1 MTHTLTVPLRDT
13 LTVPTLTGTEAERFW
28 ARVSRHS
35 DSECWLWTGAVNHNG
50 YGTFY
55 IRKPTPGHRRAHR
68 ITWANQYGDIPHGF
82 DLDHVVCRNT
92 LCVNPAHLE
101 VVTLN
106 VNSWRRDGRYW
117 LSEMKELLW
126 GAKDATGDID
136 KDTFSTV
143 AVQAL
148 LRLSSSRVTAACQ
161 SGELAAYKG
170 AGVHRRTAHRQW
182 YVPRN
187 ALYMFILNRAAEDA
201 GATVARALIDQQKD
215 AA

>member
-1 MTHTLTVPLRDT
+1 M
-13 LTVPTLTGTEAERFW
+13 TVPTLTGTEAERFW
-28 ARVSRHS
+28 ARVSRS
-35 DSECWLWTGAVNHNG
+35 ADSECWLWTGAVNHNG

-126 GAKDATGDID
+126 GVKDATGDINA
-136 KDTFSTV
+136 DTFTTV
-143 AVQAL
+143 AVQKL
-148 LRLSSSRVTAACQ
+148 LRLSSSRVTAACL

-170 AGVHRRTAHRQW
+170 DGVKKLTAHKQW
-182 YVPRN
+182 YVSRT
-187 ALYMFILNRAAEDA
+187 ALYVFILNRAAQDA
-201 GATVARALIDQQKD
+201 GVPVLEALTQQKD